1 MAAKLEGGAFL
12 SSFVNVVLNKL
23 SSILEDN
30 SIPERELFRRL
41 QKSLLAVR
49 PVLDDADHKQFKDQE
64 VNKWLVNLQDALYMA
79 DDLVDEL
86 NTKSAIATQRDPGNS
101 SWPRCVVDWYLE
113 DIDMEHIVSRLE
125 SIVELRVHL
134 HLEEI
139 PMEDMSW
146 RAEST
151 SLAEGDVYGRDTEKE
166 EIIEMLLDG
175 TGNLSVISIEGMGG
189 VGKTTLAQLIYNDEK
204 VVEKFDIRVW
214 VCVATKFDPVNV
226 TKAIIEEITSSSC
239 CIVSLNSLQTELK
252 KKLMGNTF
260 LVVLDDVWNN
270 QQTLWDSFVK
280 LFLCGNKG
288 SKILLTTRNENVDS
302 VVSTTNLHYKLDIL
316 SIEDCWSMFLK
327 HSSLSTKCSQYRAL
341 ESIGRKIVKKCKGLP
356 LAVKTLGGLLRNKYK
371 EDWNIILES
380 EIWELSEDDSKIV
393 PALSVSYHYLP
404 SDLKQCFVYCS
415 LYPEDYQFDKE
426 ELILIWMAEDLLQP
440 MGKSTLEKIGRV
452 YFHELVARSFFQPSS
467 TNGSLFVMHDLMH
480 DLATFFASKFYF
492 RVKEFGNPHV
502 IDSKTRHLSYTTKPW
517 DRISRLREA
526 CNGARHMR
534 TFLHFH
540 LLHSHQSIDIES
552 DSWLLLLQLKCLRV
566 LSFKCFPIK
575 SLPDSIG
582 ELIHLRYLDLSF
594 TPIVILPESL
604 CNLYNLQTLKL
615 KNCHQL
621 EMLPCRMHDLV
632 NLRHLDIEGA
642 SRLKEMPKGMGKLK
656 HLNLL
661 ERYIVGEHEE
671 NGIKELA
678 TLNNLQ
684 GSLCIVN
691 LENVT
696 NSGEAFEAKMGR
708 KEHITILELKWLPNG
723 DIVGFQSERGIL
735 EKLQPHRDL
744 KLLSIMGYRGEIFPE
759 WLGNSSYS
767 NMMKLSLSHC
777 KNCNELPSFGQLPNL
792 QHLEIFELD
801 RLEQIGYEF
810 YKNDESLLKTPFK
823 SLESLTFKS
832 MPCWREW
839 HFPDEFN
846 GFPQLK
852 SLSIIDCPVLTGD
865 LPNHLPSLEQLTVLE
880 CEELACSLPRGPK
893 LHQLHVVGVT
903 GMITNVASEWIV
915 IEGTQ
920 LAESILECLSCTE
933 APCLQSL
940 AIGGC
945 STDIS
950 ISGDYLP
957 ASLQQLEIWDCKKL
971 TFSGLLQHKLLME
984 IYVYN
989 CDSLMLFPLGS
1000 LPNLRRLTIDSCR
1013 NMERVLVPQHS
1024 DDALPSL
1031 LYLEIKYC
1039 PRLVSLSTLG
1049 LAAPHLEEL
1058 HIEFCPKIK
1067 SFPEGSLPQ
1076 SLASLWINGCPK
1088 FA

>member
-49 PVLDDADHKQFKDQE
+49 PVVDDADHKQFKDQE

-86 NTKSAIATQRDPGNS
+86 NTKSAIATQRDPG
-101 SWPRCVVDWYLE
+101 
-113 DIDMEHIVSRLE
+113 
-125 SIVELRVHL
+125 
-134 HLEEI
+134 
-139 PMEDMSW
+139 
-146 RAEST
+146 
-151 SLAEGDVYGRDTEKE
+151 
-166 EIIEMLLDG
+166 
-175 TGNLSVISIEGMGG
+175 MGG

-204 VVEKFDIRVW
+204 VVEKFDIR
-214 VCVATKFDPVNV
+214 
-226 TKAIIEEITSSSC
+226 
-239 CIVSLNSLQTELK
+239 
-252 KKLMGNTF
+252 
-260 LVVLDDVWNN
+260 
-270 QQTLWDSFVK
+270 
-280 LFLCGNKG
+280 
-288 SKILLTTRNENVDS
+288 
-302 VVSTTNLHYKLDIL
+302 
-316 SIEDCWSMFLK
+316 
-327 HSSLSTKCSQYRAL
+327 
-341 ESIGRKIVKKCKGLP
+341 
-356 LAVKTLGGLLRNKYK
+356 
-371 EDWNIILES
+371 
-380 EIWELSEDDSKIV
+380 
-393 PALSVSYHYLP
+393 
-404 SDLKQCFVYCS
+404 
-415 LYPEDYQFDKE
+415 
-426 ELILIWMAEDLLQP
+426 
-440 MGKSTLEKIGRV
+440 
-452 YFHELVARSFFQPSS
+452 
-467 TNGSLFVMHDLMH
+467 
-480 DLATFFASKFYF
+480 
-492 RVKEFGNPHV
+492 
-502 IDSKTRHLSYTTKPW
+502 
-517 DRISRLREA
+517 
-526 CNGARHMR
+526 
-534 TFLHFH
+534 
-540 LLHSHQSIDIES
+540 
-552 DSWLLLLQLKCLRV
+552 
-566 LSFKCFPIK
+566 
-575 SLPDSIG
+575 
-582 ELIHLRYLDLSF
+582 
-594 TPIVILPESL
+594 
-604 CNLYNLQTLKL
+604 
-615 KNCHQL
+615 L

-957 ASLQQLEIWDCKKL
+957 ASLQQLEIW
-971 TFSGLLQHKLLME
+971 E
-984 IYVYN
+984 W
-989 CDSLMLFPLGS
+989 S

>member
-1 MAAKLEGGAFL
+1 
-12 SSFVNVVLNKL
+12 
-23 SSILEDN
+23 
-30 SIPERELFRRL
+30 
-41 QKSLLAVR
+41 
-49 PVLDDADHKQFKDQE
+49 
-64 VNKWLVNLQDALYMA
+64 
-79 DDLVDEL
+79 
-86 NTKSAIATQRDPGNS
+86 
-101 SWPRCVVDWYLE
+101 
-113 DIDMEHIVSRLE
+113 
-125 SIVELRVHL
+125 
-134 HLEEI
+134 
-139 PMEDMSW
+139 
-146 RAEST
+146 
-151 SLAEGDVYGRDTEKE
+151 
-166 EIIEMLLDG
+166 
-175 TGNLSVISIEGMGG
+175 
-189 VGKTTLAQLIYNDEK
+189 
-204 VVEKFDIRVW
+204 
-214 VCVATKFDPVNV
+214 
-226 TKAIIEEITSSSC
+226 
-239 CIVSLNSLQTELK
+239 
-252 KKLMGNTF
+252 
-260 LVVLDDVWNN
+260 
-270 QQTLWDSFVK
+270 
-280 LFLCGNKG
+280 
-288 SKILLTTRNENVDS
+288 
-302 VVSTTNLHYKLDIL
+302 
-316 SIEDCWSMFLK
+316 
-327 HSSLSTKCSQYRAL
+327 
-341 ESIGRKIVKKCKGLP
+341 
-356 LAVKTLGGLLRNKYK
+356 
-371 EDWNIILES
+371 
-380 EIWELSEDDSKIV
+380 
-393 PALSVSYHYLP
+393 
-404 SDLKQCFVYCS
+404 
-415 LYPEDYQFDKE
+415 
-426 ELILIWMAEDLLQP
+426 
-440 MGKSTLEKIGRV
+440 
-452 YFHELVARSFFQPSS
+452 
-467 TNGSLFVMHDLMH
+467 
-480 DLATFFASKFYF
+480 
-492 RVKEFGNPHV
+492 
-502 IDSKTRHLSYTTKPW
+502 
-517 DRISRLREA
+517 
-526 CNGARHMR
+526 MR

-594 TPIVILPESL
+594 TPIVLLPESL

-661 ERYIVGEHEE
+661 ERYIVGQHEE

-691 LENVT
+691 LENVS
-696 NSGEAFEAKMGR
+696 NSGEAFEATMGR
-708 KEHITILELKWLPNG
+708 KEHITNLELKWLPNG
-723 DIVGFQSERGIL
+723 DIVDFQSERGIL
-735 EKLQPHRDL
+735 EKLQPHGDL

-759 WLGNSSYS
+759 WLGHSSYS
-767 NMMKLSLSHC
+767 NMMKLSLGHC
-777 KNCNELPSFGQLPNL
+777 KNCYELPSLGQLPNL
-792 QHLEIFELD
+792 QHLEFFELD
-801 RLEQIGYEF
+801 RLERIGCEF
-810 YKNDESLLKTPFK
+810 YKNDESLLETPFK

-832 MPCWREW
+832 MPCWTEW

-865 LPNHLPSLEQLTVLE
+865 LPNHLPSLEQLTIWE

-893 LHQLHVVGVT
+893 LHQLHVMGVT

-920 LAESILECLSCTE
+920 LAESILECLSHIQ

-940 AIGGC
+940 AIGEC

-984 IYVYN
+984 IYVYK
-989 CDSLMLFPLGS
+989 CDSLMLFPLGA

-1013 NMERVLVPQHS
+1013 NMERVMVAQHS

-1058 HIEFCPKIK
+1058 HIESCPKIK

-1076 SLASLWINGCPK
+1076 SLTSLWINGCPK